1 MLDMRAHPM
10 VEKAEKA
17 VQTQE
22 VQEILQRLSELGL
35 GVFMPHIHNR
45 EGFSPL
51 PDNIVQ
57 LEADLKVT
65 FVNREDP
72 KVQEA
77 APVGWVW
84 DQTSG
89 RVAAACYCT
98 GAEHDPHWKR

>member
-45 EGFSPL
+45 DGFSPL

-57 LEADLKVT
+57 LEGDLEIT
-65 FVNREDP
+65 FVNQDDP
-72 KVQEA
+72 KGTRSG
-77 APVGWVW
+77 PCRLGVGSDVRK
-84 DQTSG
+84 SCCG
-89 RVAAACYCT
+89 LLLYR
-98 GAEHDPHWKR
+98 R